1 MWRPRKAIVTLG
13 IASVMFSVTAQSE
26 EPVGAVNV
34 TGPEKRLHEFHGT
47 LLSTLS
53 VLLGN
58 DDQSNFFV
66 VCDIL
71 GRSESDSECSNLS
84 KTKEQQAKI
93 HYTYRRDHARLEA
106 FVLSWNAVQN
116 HELDSDVKITFDMS
130 IAPQNCAT
138 ALKPICVFNPV
149 CPGPPRRCE
158 KTAGPPCE
166 PC

>member
-1 MWRPRKAIVTLG
+1 MWRPKKAIATLG
-13 IASVMFSVTAQSE
+13 IASIMFSITAQSE
-26 EPVGAVNV
+26 EPVGSVQVA
-34 TGPEKRLHEFHGT
+34 GPENRLHEFHET
-47 LLSTLS
+47 LLKTLS

-58 DDQSNFFV
+58 DDQSNFLV

-71 GRSESDSECSNLS
+71 GRAGLNSECSKLK
-84 KTKEQQAKI
+84 KTEEDPAKI

-106 FVLSWNAVQN
+106 FVLSWNEVQN
-116 HELDSDVKITFDMS
+116 NELDADVKMTFDMN
-130 IAPQNCAT
+130 IAPQLCAT

-158 KTAGPPCE
+158 KTAGAPCE